1 MILKITRKKL
11 KLKRKV
17 KHIIYILMCITVL
30 IILYYIVNN
39 ITNNNYNKCI
49 KNNSDISFICEDLK
63 D

>member
-17 KHIIYILMCITVL
+17 KQIIYILLCITIL

-39 ITNNNYNKCI
+39 ITINNYNKCI
-49 KNNSDISFICEDLK
+49 KYNSNMSFICEDLK
-63 D
+63 K